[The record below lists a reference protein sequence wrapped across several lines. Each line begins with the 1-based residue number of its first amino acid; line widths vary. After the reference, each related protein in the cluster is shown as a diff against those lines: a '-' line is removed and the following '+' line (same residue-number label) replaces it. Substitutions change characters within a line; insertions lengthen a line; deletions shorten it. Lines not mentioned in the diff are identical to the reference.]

1 MRLGKAMHDRKMAI
15 KEPVRG
21 MNLVGIFS
29 KNRLE
34 WFQVDWACIL
44 FGYTLAPLYDTLGQ

>member
-1 MRLGKAMHDRKMAI
+1 MVIDYSYRHIYEQAMRLGKAMHDRKMYS
-15 KEPVRG
+15 KETERR

-34 WFQVDWACIL
+34 WF
-44 FGYTLAPLYDTLGQ
+44 